1 VNNNLIFERTGAAG
15 SIGPV
20 YSYSDLNNSRI
31 KGQIECVETDLVSD
45 LARLMSL
52 TRQYLTMAFIVAG
65 EHPEDF
71 DAASVEQIAKEL
83 LNNQEKRIEDILSI
97 LEKNTGQIQIVET
110 LRGNGHV
117 EENRIVDVYFDKSR
131 MDR

>member
-1 VNNNLIFERTGAAG
+1 
-15 SIGPV
+15 
-20 YSYSDLNNSRI
+20 
-31 KGQIECVETDLVSD
+31 
-45 LARLMSL
+45 
-52 TRQYLTMAFIVAG
+52 MAFIVAG